1 MAVNKILEV
10 CEFCIKG
17 PQYQNK
23 VVNFFCFLTLNCIS
37 GLVHYSWLG
46 FSWICSSGS

>member
-1 MAVNKILEV
+1 MAVNKIQEV
-10 CEFCIKG
+10 GGFCIKG

-23 VVNFFCFLTLNCIS
+23 VVNFFFLLLNCIS